1 MMDRSLFLS
10 GLIAALPLAAAFG
23 ADTLLVVH
31 KLDDSFGFYDAASGK
46 LEAKVATGRKP
57 HEFALSADRR
67 FAYVTNY
74 GADTYTESQPGGNTL
89 TIIDLRE
96 RRAVGE
102 ISLGS
107 YTRPHGIERGKSGRF
122 YVTTDFPAALLV
134 VDGARRKVL
143 HAIPLTGKLPH
154 MVQLSADERQAWT
167 ADAGSGTVTV
177 VDLNA
182 RRVRTQV
189 EVGGVPMGLA
199 LTPDE
204 KTLFVATRT
213 ANTVVAVDAVT
224 NRVRRN
230 VGVPGNPV
238 RMAYL
243 PDARLLLVT
252 LIETGEVAALN
263 ARTLLEVK
271 RVPVGARCEGILA
284 DPRGGALYV
293 SAQGD
298 NRVVKFSL
306 PDLEPVQNIETA
318 AKPDP
323 LFLLTDQKR

>member
-1 MMDRSLFLS
+1 MMDRSLLLG
-10 GLIAALPLAAAFG
+10 GLLVALPLFSAFG
-23 ADTLLVVH
+23 ADQLLMIH

-46 LEAKVATGRKP
+46 LEAKVATGKKP

-74 GADTYTESQPGGNTL
+74 GADTYTETQPGGNTL

-102 ISLGS
+102 ISLGA

-122 YVTTDFPAALLV
+122 YVTTDFPAAILV
-134 VDGARRKVL
+134 VDGAKRKVL
-143 HAIPLTGKLPH
+143 HAIPITGKLPH
-154 MVQLSADERQAWT
+154 MLQLSADERQAWT

-182 RRVRTQV
+182 RRVRTQF

-213 ANTVVAVDAVT
+213 ANMVVAVDAVT

-230 VGVPGNPV
+230 IGVPGMPV
-238 RMAYL
+238 RMVYV
-243 PDARLLLVT
+243 PDLQRLFVT
-252 LIETGEVAALN
+252 LIDSGEVAALN

-271 RVPVGARCEGILA
+271 RVPAGARAEGILA
-284 DPRGGALYV
+284 DPRGGFLYV
-293 SAQGD
+293 SAQGE
-298 NRVVKFSL
+298 NRVVRFSV
-306 PDLEPVQNIETA
+306 PDLERVQIIETA

-323 LFLLTDQKR
+323 LFLLTDAKR

>member
-1 MMDRSLFLS
+1 MMDRSLIRR
-10 GLIAALPLAAAFG
+10 GLLALLPLVAFG
-23 ADTLLVVH
+23 GDTLLVVH

-46 LEAKVATGRKP
+46 LEAKVATGKKP

-74 GADTYTESQPGGNTL
+74 GADTYTETQPGGNTI
-89 TIIDLRE
+89 TVIDLKARL
-96 RRAVGE
+96 AVGE
-102 ISLGS
+102 ISLGD
-107 YTRPHGIERGKSGRF
+107 YTRPHGIQRGKSGRF

-134 VDGARRKVL
+134 VDGPKRKVL
-143 HAIPLTGKLPH
+143 NAIPLPGKLPH
-154 MVQLSADERQAWT
+154 MVELSADERQAWT

-177 VDLNA
+177 VDLRA
-182 RRVRTQV
+182 RRVRGQI

-213 ANTVVAVDAVT
+213 TNMVVAVDAVT

-230 VGVPGNPV
+230 IGVPGMPV
-238 RMAYL
+238 RLAYA
-243 PDARLLLVT
+243 PDSHLLFVT
-252 LIETGEVAALN
+252 LIETGEVAALHG
-263 ARTLLEVK
+263 RTLLEVK
-271 RVPVGARCEGILA
+271 RVAAGARAEGILA
-284 DPRGGALYV
+284 DPRGGFLYV

-298 NRVVKFSL
+298 NRVVKFSI
-306 PDLEPVQNIETA
+306 PDLEQVQTIDTP

-323 LFLLTDQKR
+323 LFLLTDGKR

>member
-1 MMDRSLFLS
+1 M
-10 GLIAALPLAAAFG
+10 
-23 ADTLLVVH
+23 
-31 KLDDSFGFYDAASGK
+31 
-46 LEAKVATGRKP
+46 
-57 HEFALSADRR
+57 
-67 FAYVTNY
+67 
-74 GADTYTESQPGGNTL
+74 
-89 TIIDLRE
+89 IDLKA

-102 ISLGS
+102 IGLGS

-134 VDGARRKVL
+134 VDGAKRKVL

-154 MVQLSADERQAWT
+154 MVQLTADERQAWT

-182 RRVRTQV
+182 RRVRNRID
-189 EVGGVPMGLA
+189 VGGVPMGLA

-213 ANTVVAVDAVT
+213 SNMVVAVDAVT

-230 VGVPGNPV
+230 IGVPGMPV
-238 RMAYL
+238 RLAYA
-243 PDARLLLVT
+243 PEEQLLFVT
-252 LIETGEVAALN
+252 LIDSGEVAALQ
-263 ARTLLEVK
+263 ARTLLEVN
-271 RVPVGARCEGILA
+271 RVPAGARAEGILA
-284 DPRGGALYV
+284 DPRGGFLYV

-298 NRVVKFSL
+298 NRVLRFTI
-306 PDLEPVQNIETA
+306 PDLERVQAIDTA

-323 LFLLTDQKR
+323 LFLLTDGKP